1 MKIEVFK
8 EEFFSIDLVSSSD
21 FNKEI
26 YRDEYIVVYSYGD
39 SIKFRTRID
48 SGFKLDM
55 SRIFTLEQIKEQEE
69 YKLLFINTDY
79 DYCSFQYYKDLVFIK
94 YESSVEYEIK
104 TKGPIKYLYF
114 EGDLSIS
121 ILNVYP
127 VLLDKPLDL
136 NIFEA
141 LQEIVHLGIVP
152 NGYIDVYVFDSDI
165 NLYRKAKFLLMLNT
179 MFMDENKYINLEV
192 IKPYPYLIDIWNEIG
207 TQVELSFSYDK
218 DIAELYILQNITKA
232 FPIKDCPFKF
242 ELIRPEDPECNL
254 YTMVMD

>member
-8 EEFFSIDLVSSSD
+8 EEFFSINLVSRSD

-39 SIKFRTRID
+39 SIKFCTRID

-69 YKLLFINTDY
+69 YKLLFISTDY

-104 TKGPIKYLYF
+104 TKGPIKYLSF
-114 EGDLSIS
+114 EGTLNKCTSIYS
-121 ILNVYP
+121 VF
-127 VLLDKPLDL
+127 LDKPLDL

-141 LQEIVHLGIVP
+141 LQQLNDSYIVP
-152 NGYIDVYVFDSDI
+152 NGYIDVYIFDI
-165 NLYRKAKFLLMLNT
+165 NVNLYRKVQFLLMINT
-179 MFMDENKYINLEV
+179 MFIDENNYINLEI
-192 IKPYPYLIDIWNEIG
+192 IKPCSYLINIWNEIG
-207 TQVELSFSYDK
+207 VQVELSFSYNK
-218 DIAELYILQNITKA
+218 DTADLYILQNITKA
-232 FPIKDCPFKF
+232 FPTKGCPFKF
-242 ELIRPEDPECNL
+242 ELIMPEDPECNL
-254 YTMVMD
+254 YTMVLD